1 VVEAG
6 FDWDDI
12 GSWTAIAKYLK
23 QYPDDNAANTERL
36 TAQDSTGNIVY
47 TTRPGHVALMGV
59 RDLIVV
65 QTEDALLVARRGE
78 AEKIKQLVGKV
89 PLELQ

>member
-1 VVEAG
+1 M
-6 FDWDDI
+6 
-12 GSWTAIAKYLK
+12 AKYLTH
-23 QYPDDNAANTERL
+23 DADENAANTPRL
-36 TAQDSTGNIVY
+36 TALDASGNILF

-65 QTEDALLVARRGE
+65 QTEDALLVAHRSE

-89 PLELQ
+89 PPELQ